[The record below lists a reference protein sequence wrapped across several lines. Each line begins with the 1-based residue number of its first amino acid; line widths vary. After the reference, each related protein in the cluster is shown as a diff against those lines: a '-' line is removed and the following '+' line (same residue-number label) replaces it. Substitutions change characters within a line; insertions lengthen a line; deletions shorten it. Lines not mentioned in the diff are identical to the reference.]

1 MRLVQIFLPLNDNA
15 GKRFPARLYARE
27 RERLVER
34 FGGMTAHMHAPA
46 KGLWKTGSKTNW
58 DDLVIFEVMVR
69 KVDRKWW
76 SHYRHQL
83 QRRFRQKELVVRSQE
98 ISLL

>member
-1 MRLVQIFLPLNDNA
+1 MRLVQIFLPLYDNA
-15 GKRFPARLYARE
+15 GKRFPAGLYARE

-34 FGGMTAHMHAPA
+34 FGGMTAHMQAPV
-46 KGLWKTGSKTNW
+46 KGLWKTGSKTNR
-58 DDLVIFEVMVR
+58 DDLVIFEVMGR

-83 QRRFRQKELVVRSQE
+83 EKRFRQKELLVRSQE
-98 ISLL
+98 VKII

>member
-1 MRLVQIFLPLNDNA
+1 MRLLQIFLPLYDNA
-15 GKRFPARLYARE
+15 GKRFPTRLYARE

-34 FGGMTAHMHAPA
+34 FGGVTAHMQAPV
-46 KGLWKTGSKTNW
+46 KGLWKTGSKMNR

-76 SHYRHQL
+76 SHYRHLL
-83 QRRFRQKELVVRSQE
+83 QKRFRQKELLVRSQE
-98 ISLL
+98 VKII

>member
-1 MRLVQIFLPLNDNA
+1 MRLVQLFLPLYDNV
-15 GKRFPARLYARE
+15 GKRFPAIFYSRE

-34 FGGMTAHMHAPA
+34 FGGMTAHMQAPV
-46 KGLWKTGSKTNW
+46 KGLWKTESKTKR

-83 QRRFRQKELVVRSQE
+83 QKRFRQKELLVRCQDVKV
-98 ISLL
+98 L

>member
-1 MRLVQIFLPLNDNA
+1 MRLVQIFLPLYDNA
-15 GKRFPARLYARE
+15 GKRFPASLYARE

-34 FGGMTAHMHAPA
+34 FGRMTAHMQEPV
-46 KGLWKTGSKTNW
+46 KGLWKTESKTKR
-58 DDLVIFEVMVR
+58 DDLVIFEVIVR

-83 QRRFRQKELVVRSQE
+83 QKRFRQKTVLIRSQE
-98 ISLL
+98 VKII